1 VGNAAA
7 DGTLTVGVTEAYRQ
21 LVVARAGG
29 ACEYCRLL
37 QDATGMT
44 FHIEHVIPRILGGP
58 TILTNLALSCPGCNL
73 AKGQRI
79 SAEDSTGIEQPL
91 FNPRGYDPASLGWHL
106 HFTLDRSTGRIIA
119 KTSCGEATIVALR
132 FNDKQRSFARK
143 LQVEAGLI
151 S

>member
-1 VGNAAA
+1 M
-7 DGTLTVGVTEAYRQ
+7 GVTDAYRQ

-44 FHIEHVIPRILGGP
+44 FHVEHVVPRILGGP
-58 TILTNLALSCPGCNL
+58 TVLADLALSCPGCNL
-73 AKGQRI
+73 SKGQRL
-79 SAEDSTGIEQPL
+79 SAEDSNGDEQPL

-119 KTSCGEATIVALR
+119 KTSVGAATVAALKM
-132 FNDKQRSFARK
+132 NDGQRSFARK
-143 LQVEAGLI
+143 LQIGAGLI